1 MKMRK
6 KSLLLFAIALWVQ
19 ITQAQSFQEADS
31 IVTIFAKL
39 PFNQA
44 PKWITVS
51 AVDGQAIVEGDIILG
66 KIQDLANPVGESN
79 VYCDVCQLWPN
90 STIPYVIAPG
100 FTVQMLNEINLAINQ
115 INNTTNLCVI
125 PRTNQSDYVKL
136 VSFPACNSQVG
147 KVGGEQIINLNDIG
161 DDNYGCWKNSIIHEI
176 FHAAG
181 LWHTHSRE
189 DRNNFVIWNEQNTIP
204 AEKHNFNQHIVDG
217 FDIGAYDYYSIMHYG
232 PFFFTSNNLP
242 TLTRLNGSTD
252 LGQGNDPTPGDI
264 MTINYLYA
272 TKCNQCGISQSGSLA
287 TDPVFHIE
295 FPESGGWTAFSPP
308 GDVFGPGKFGKFDA
322 GRFFLLDAAFGL
334 PTTFEAGSVIEIYID
349 GCFGK

>member
-1 MKMRK
+1 MKK
-6 KSLLLFAIALWVQ
+6 LCILLILMAILQ
-19 ITQAQSFQEADS
+19 LSNAQTLPIPDS
-31 IVTIFAKL
+31 VVTIFTTL
-39 PFNQA
+39 PFTQSPRWVTA
-44 PKWITVS
+44 SIYDET
-51 AVDGQAIVEGDIILG
+51 AVVEGDIVLG
-66 KIQDLANPVGESN
+66 NINDLTNPVEERS

-100 FTVQMLNEINLAINQ
+100 FTPQMLNEINIAITQ
-115 INNTTNLCVI
+115 INNTTNLCVV
-125 PRTNQSDYVKL
+125 PRTNQADYVKF

-147 KVGGEQIINLNDIG
+147 RVGGEQIIKLNDIG
-161 DDNYGCWKNSIIHEI
+161 DDNYGCFKPEIIHEI

-189 DRNNFVIWNEQNTIP
+189 DRNNFVIFHEQNTIP
-204 AEKHNFNQHIVDG
+204 GEVHNFNQHIGDG
-217 FDIGAYDYYSIMHYG
+217 FDLGAYDYYSIMHYKA
-232 PFFFTSNNLP
+232 FFFTSNGLP

-272 TKCNQCGISQSGSLA
+272 TKCNQCGVSQSGGL
-287 TDPVFHIE
+287 TTNPVFHIE
-295 FPESGGWTAFSPP
+295 FPGGGWTAFSPP

-322 GRFFLLDAAFGL
+322 GHFFLLDAEFGL

-349 GCFGK
+349 GCYGN